1 MEENLLED
9 IDYSN
14 VADHLFVSAYHFHR
28 VFSLMT
34 GISPSEYLRNRRL
47 SQAAQD
53 LSLTELKVIDLAYKY
68 GYESP
73 ESFTKAFTRFHG
85 ISPSDARRRGGT
97 LKLYHRLIIKLIV
110 EGGMLMN
117 YRIVE
122 QEGFKLLVKKS
133 QFSNEIISQED
144 SNEIPQFWNRCSED
158 GTLKL
163 LSQLGKDKSI
173 YGACSPISKASQLFD
188 YGIGCEYTL
197 NDVPAGFD
205 LWQVKPTLWAV
216 FDCIGE
222 NGACIGETW
231 DKIFKE
237 FLVASEY
244 DMLDDL
250 DFEKYPELPKE
261 NVFCEIWIPIRR
273 K

>member
-1 MEENLLED
+1 M
-9 IDYSN
+9 
-14 VADHLFVSAYHFHR
+14 
-28 VFSLMT
+28 
-34 GISPSEYLRNRRL
+34 
-47 SQAAQD
+47 
-53 LSLTELKVIDLAYKY
+53 IDLAYKY

-85 ISPSDARRRGGT
+85 ISPSEARRRGGT
-97 LKLYHRLIIKLIV
+97 LKLYHRLIIKLVV

-122 QEGFKLLVKKS
+122 QEGFKLLVKKN

-144 SNEIPQFWNRCSED
+144 SEEIPQFWQRCSED
-158 GTLKL
+158 GTLEQ
-163 LSQLGKDKSI
+163 LSQLGKDKSL
-173 YGACSPISKASQLFD
+173 YGACSPVSKESQLFD

-197 NDVPAGFD
+197 SDVPAGFD
-205 LWQVKPTLWAV
+205 LWQVKPSLWAV

-222 NGACIGETW
+222 SGDCIGETW

-250 DFEKYPELPKE
+250 DFEKYPESPKE
-261 NVFCEIWIPIRR
+261 NVFCEIWIPIKR